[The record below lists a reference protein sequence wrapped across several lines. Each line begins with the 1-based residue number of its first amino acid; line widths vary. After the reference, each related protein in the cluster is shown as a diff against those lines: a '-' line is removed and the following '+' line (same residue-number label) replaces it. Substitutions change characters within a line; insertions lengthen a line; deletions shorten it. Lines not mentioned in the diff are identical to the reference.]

1 MSVFSATSY
10 ELIGFAGLGMM
21 EMAIIGGIA
30 VLLFGKKLPDVA
42 KQLGGSYR
50 EFRKGL
56 TEFQSNIDT
65 TVNATPY
72 SYNENSGASADYDD
86 YEEATAPRFE
96 PPPTEPRDR
105 EPEQA
110 AEQATEQATEKSD

>member
-1 MSVFSATSY
+1 MSVFVTGPLA
-10 ELIGFAGLGMM
+10 LLGFAGLGMM

-56 TEFQSNIDT
+56 TDFQSNMDT
-65 TVNATPY
+65 DMNMNNY
-72 SYNENSGASADYDD
+72 SYNEASTASTDYDD
-86 YEEATAPRFE
+86 YEETTAPRFE
-96 PPPTEPRDR
+96 PPPAEPQDAAPSDKVSS
-105 EPEQA
+105 EQTPE
-110 AEQATEQATEKSD
+110 KND

>member
-1 MSVFSATSY
+1 MPVFATDP
-10 ELIGFAGLGMM
+10 LALLGFAGLGMM

-56 TEFQSNIDT
+56 TDFQSNMDT
-65 TVNATPY
+65 DMNMNTY
-72 SYNENSGASADYDD
+72 SYNEANTASTDYDD
-86 YEEATAPRFE
+86 YEETTAPRFE
-96 PPPTEPRDR
+96 PPPAEPQDAAPSDEAQSEQTP
-105 EPEQA
+105 EPSE
-110 AEQATEQATEKSD
+110 

>member
-1 MSVFSATSY
+1 MSVFVTGPLA
-10 ELIGFAGLGMM
+10 LLGFAGLGMM

-56 TEFQSNIDT
+56 TDFQSNMDT
-65 TVNATPY
+65 DMNVNTY
-72 SYNENSGASADYDD
+72 SYNEASTSSPDYDD
-86 YEEATAPRFE
+86 YEETTAPRFE
-96 PPPTEPRDR
+96 PPPAEPQDAAPSDKVSS
-105 EPEQA
+105 EQTPE
-110 AEQATEQATEKSD
+110 KND

>member
-1 MSVFSATSY
+1 MSVFAASSY
-10 ELIGFAGLGMM
+10 PLLGFAGLGMM

-56 TEFQSNIDT
+56 TDFQSNMDT
-65 TVNATPY
+65 DMNVNTY
-72 SYNENSGASADYDD
+72 SYNEASTSSPDYDD
-86 YEEATAPRFE
+86 YEETTAPRFE
-96 PPPTEPRDR
+96 PPPAEPQDAA
-105 EPEQA
+105 PSDKVSSEQ
-110 AEQATEQATEKSD
+110 TPEKSD